1 MLLLITTALFLCLTA
16 ACAKPTAK
24 EDTAHAAATPVFQPP
39 TATEVF
45 NLRSRC
51 ADLADKIRDDNI
63 IGSALTQE
71 AVSHYDQKTGRC
83 YVELD
88 VHMANL
94 AQYEDYYASYVFD
107 GQTKELLVNVSSKK
121 GDKRAFIKDGELNLL
136 DYGKALERMA
146 ILMADD
152 RNPAVSSTH

>member
-1 MLLLITTALFLCLTA
+1 
-16 ACAKPTAK
+16 
-24 EDTAHAAATPVFQPP
+24 
-39 TATEVF
+39 
-45 NLRSRC
+45 
-51 ADLADKIRDDNI
+51 
-63 IGSALTQE
+63 
-71 AVSHYDQKTGRC
+71 
-83 YVELD
+83 
-88 VHMANL
+88 MANSTIEYDTVERL
-94 AQYEDYYASYVFD
+94 YLFTEMLFD